1 MKDLVLGRTATE
13 EEVKAMEEAQLI
25 LDAVGLELNS
35 TKPKPRPTA

>member
-25 LDAVGLELNS
+25 LDAFGLELIG
-35 TKPKPRPTA
+35 TRPKDR